1 MEHVCRRQSGSYPFY
16 DLLEAADEHAGKG
29 SAVDRLCYKH
39 FVSNIIHLKKIKID
53 GQYVCSRTSICSGIK
68 TSYLSQLANRKDF
81 TWATYDIFVWVTA
94 EFFLVIFCG
103 TLPTLKPILNFI
115 RRYILRVPT
124 SRKVSSRSY
133 QRHTGDESTPQ
144 EETALRLSPMRPD
157 GTSSHTVVST
167 FEEDYHQAGL
177 KDDRNN
183 HITVE
188 RTYEVH
194 SQVP

>member
-1 MEHVCRRQSGSYPFY
+1 M
-16 DLLEAADEHAGKG
+16 L
-29 SAVDRLCYKH
+29 
-39 FVSNIIHLKKIKID
+39 
-53 GQYVCSRTSICSGIK
+53 CSRTSICSGIK

-115 RRYILRVPT
+115 RRYVLRMPT
-124 SRKVSSRSY
+124 SNRKVSSRSY

-157 GTSSHTVVST
+157 GTSSHTVVSA
-167 FEEDYHQAGL
+167 FEDDYHHHYHHRTGL

-194 SQVP
+194 SQVQ